1 MSDQKANAFDY
12 DAALRWLNGLRL
24 YLDTGGG
31 TTAMLLYMQHA
42 TTRPGVPPDIGGN
55 WRAVLSQAIRDAEY
69 PDPLLSLFM
78 WWAPLPVDDG
88 VELVTEPVI
97 ETAKRYIAR
106 MHTEAELATLQY
118 FENKGGCDE

>member
-1 MSDQKANAFDY
+1 MSDQKAKAFDF
-12 DAALRWLNGLRL
+12 DAAARWLNGLRL

-42 TTRPGVPPDIGGN
+42 MTRPGTQPNIGD

-69 PDPLLSLFM
+69 PDPLLVLFM
-78 WWAPLPVDDG
+78 WWAPLPVGDG
-88 VELVTEPVI
+88 VELVTEPVV

-106 MHTEAELATLQY
+106 LHTEAELATLQD
-118 FENKGGCDE
+118 FESKGGYDA